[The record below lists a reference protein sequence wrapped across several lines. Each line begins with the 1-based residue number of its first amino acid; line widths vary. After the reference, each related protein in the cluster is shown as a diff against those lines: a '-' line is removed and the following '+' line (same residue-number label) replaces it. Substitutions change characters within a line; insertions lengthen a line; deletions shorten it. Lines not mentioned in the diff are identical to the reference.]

1 MYLAS
6 MEKKLNTMTN
16 LKKDH
21 NYVDYDINQLVELPT
36 FSGVWE
42 LKFRDIYFKMI
53 NIYNDDLVPTKFFW
67 KDKYEQLSLNLWYEF
82 TRDLNAVH
90 IDVGSHTGVYTIIG
104 NLNKT
109 KNNIIS
115 LEPYYINFSRMLTNL
130 KLNKISLENS
140 LLVAA
145 SKDNGVAKF
154 KTLTHIRQHT
164 SGGSIQNEGNHSVK
178 KIRLDD
184 INIGNQK
191 VGTIKIDTEGHEYEV
206 LIGSELIIKNYRPD
220 IIFEI
225 NQASAQNCL
234 DYLINCGYSFFLID
248 DVQNKLLTLDQ
259 KNNKINLGKEG
270 INCLATFFPEK
281 DLIKNYI

>member
-1 MYLAS
+1 MS
-6 MEKKLNTMTN
+6 KSS
-16 LKKDH
+16 
-21 NYVDYDINQLVELPT
+21 EL
-36 FSGVWE
+36 S
-42 LKFRDIYFKMI
+42 
-53 NIYNDDLVPTKFFW
+53 
-67 KDKYEQLSLNLWYEF
+67 
-82 TRDLNAVH
+82 
-90 IDVGSHTGVYTIIG
+90 
-104 NLNKT
+104 
-109 KNNIIS
+109 
-115 LEPYYINFSRMLTNL
+115 NL
-130 KLNKISLENS
+130 KLNKIRLENS

-145 SKDNGVAKF
+145 SKDNGIAKF

-164 SGGSIQNEGNHSVK
+164 SGWSIQNEGNHSVK

-184 INIGNQK
+184 INTGNQK

-234 DYLINCGYSFFLID
+234 DYLINYGYSFFLID
-248 DVQNKLLTLDQ
+248 DAQNKLCTLDQ